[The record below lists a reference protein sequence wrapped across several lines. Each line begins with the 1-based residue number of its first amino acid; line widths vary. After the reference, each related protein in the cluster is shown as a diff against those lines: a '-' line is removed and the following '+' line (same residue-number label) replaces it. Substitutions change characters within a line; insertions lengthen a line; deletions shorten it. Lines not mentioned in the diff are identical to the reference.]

1 MEDIFSKFNLDNFDK
16 DDSEGFV
23 RITEFEGDFT
33 EMLKG
38 QKEGDMPVLVTRNMV
53 NFPLIL
59 ASITIAR
66 STTRQLIK
74 YLEKHKR
81 DKFAMFCQK
90 DPSIEYPTSE
100 DLCEYGVITQFI
112 KVFEVPGQENRIAFL
127 AHPLARCRIGEVLQE
142 EPYIKAHIIPA
153 PEEEPDANDMEYQT
167 MLGALE

>member
-1 MEDIFSKFNLDNFDK
+1 MEDIFSKFTLDDDFNK

-38 QKEGDMPVLVTRNMV
+38 QQEGDMPVLVTRNMV

-81 DKFAMFCQK
+81 DKFVIQFK
-90 DPSIEYPTSE
+90 FSIYWLGSTYAQS
-100 DLCEYGVITQFI
+100 
-112 KVFEVPGQENRIAFL
+112 
-127 AHPLARCRIGEVLQE
+127 LQ
-142 EPYIKAHIIPA
+142 
-153 PEEEPDANDMEYQT
+153 
-167 MLGALE
+167 

>member
-1 MEDIFSKFNLDNFDK
+1 MEDIFSKFTLDDFNK

-74 YLEKHKR
+74 YLEKQLSDDEDVR
-81 DKFAMFCQK
+81 FTEL
-90 DPSIEYPTSE
+90 PSGGHTLPVSVVV
-100 DLCEYGVITQFI
+100 DAV
-112 KVFEVPGQENRIAFL
+112 R
-127 AHPLARCRIGEVLQE
+127 EVLE
-142 EPYIKAHIIPA
+142 
-153 PEEEPDANDMEYQT
+153 
-167 MLGALE
+167 